1 MIATGTAGCGC
12 GQRGGSGSSCGCGR
26 AAATGVVY
34 DGAFSRP
41 RFFEG
46 QLLTSDDLQA
56 LGDYGRGKD
65 RLHNRYLVGSGVV
78 CGLEVVCSCAHPG
91 SVVVRAGY
99 ALDCCGNDIVV
110 ACDQLVDINELV
122 RALPTDAA
130 CADPCPPPTKS
141 GNGTKQDEG
150 GNGEGGSGEGGS
162 GEDGNGKDGNGK
174 DGNGK
179 DGNGKDGQ
187 RAPRRYELVV
197 EYVETPAELVAPYS
211 TGDETSKACEPTR
224 VREGYRFSL
233 RCLTDK
239 PARPPQ
245 LVDALACC
253 ADAEKWLVKLEGAT
267 DTARRLAGGGTAAL
281 RAAPSRDE
289 LDRAVGRLRAS
300 HDLPA
305 AKDLA
310 ALGVRF
316 AQAEDA
322 ALAKEALGVVSDES
336 GPVSESVQG
345 DPIAAAEAADLGE
358 QVTSLIGRADHL
370 EPTGADLK
378 LAEGIVSGQRVTGAV
393 RSVVEEAR
401 DWALCWLEQHPGTH
415 CRAHEDLA
423 GRPVPNADNSVAVQR
438 ETELVTATVRQI
450 LIDCL
455 CAAVNPPC
463 APCDD
468 GAVVLAKVT
477 VECCEVVEICNLA
490 RRHAVTGSALRYW
503 LPLEWLYC
511 ELEKACCGE
520 PDNVTGLTQARDVV
534 RSLATITDCG
544 WPKRWVAPR
553 SDRRAV
559 EAPPVAEPAVAKPDR
574 KGEDEVEALR
584 TRVAELEQ
592 RWESLQP
599 PPAPA
604 AATRAAAGRATTTT
618 RPRTTGRPTPTTR
631 PTTGRSTAPGR
642 PATGR
647 ATTTSRT
654 SATTTSAPV
663 PTKATDAPKNAK
675 NAKAPPAG
683 KGTSTRKAKGK
694 ANASS
699 GNTNG

>member
-12 GQRGGSGSSCGCGR
+12 GQRGGAGSSCGCGR
-26 AAATGVVY
+26 AAATGVVH

-56 LGDYGRGKD
+56 LGDYGRRKD

-78 CGLEVVCSCAHPG
+78 CGLEVVCSCAHPR
-91 SVVVRAGY
+91 SVLVRAGY

-110 ACDQLVDINELV
+110 VCDELVDVNELV
-122 RALPTDAA
+122 RALPADAA

-141 GNGTKQDEG
+141 GNDTKQDED
-150 GNGEGGSGEGGS
+150 GNGKNGNGKNGNGKN
-162 GEDGNGKDGNGK
+162 GNGKDGNGEG
-174 DGNGK
+174 GNGK
-179 DGNGKDGQ
+179 NGNGENGDGKDGDGKDGQ

-197 EYVETPAELVAPYS
+197 EYAETPGELVAPYS
-211 TGDETSKACEPTR
+211 TGDETSKVCEPTR

-233 RCLTDK
+233 RCVTDK

-253 ADAEKWLVKLEGAT
+253 ADAEKLLVQLEGAT
-267 DTARRLAGGGTAAL
+267 DTARRLAGVGTAAAL
-281 RAAPSRDE
+281 RDAPSREE
-289 LDRAVGRLRAS
+289 LDRAVGRLRKS
-300 HDLPA
+300 QDLPA

-316 AQAEDA
+316 AQAQDA

-336 GPVSESVQG
+336 GPVGESAQG
-345 DPIAAAEAADLGE
+345 DPIAAAEAADLVE

-378 LAEGIVSGQRVTGAV
+378 LAEGTVSGQRVTGAV
-393 RSVVEEAR
+393 RSVVEEAK

-423 GRPVPNADNSVAVQR
+423 GRPVPNPDNSGAMRR
-438 ETELVTATVRQI
+438 ESELVTATVRQI

-463 APCDD
+463 TPCEPCDD

-490 RRHAVTGSALRYW
+490 RRHAVTGTALRYW

-520 PDNVTGLTQARDVV
+520 PDKVTGLDQARRLLV
-534 RSLATITDCG
+534 SLAARTDCG
-544 WPKRWVAPR
+544 WPKRWPAPR
-553 SDRRAV
+553 SERRAV
-559 EAPPVAEPAVAKPDR
+559 EARPVAEQAVGKPDR
-574 KGEDEVEALR
+574 EGKDEVEALR

-599 PPAPA
+599 P
-604 AATRAAAGRATTTT
+604 AAGGGATTTA
-618 RPRTTGRPTPTTR
+618 RRRTTGQAKPAT
-631 PTTGRSTAPGR
+631 R

-654 SATTTSAPV
+654 SATTTSTPV
-663 PTKATDAPKNAK
+663 TAKATGAAKNAK
-675 NAKAPPAG
+675 SAKAPPAG

-694 ANASS
+694 ANPSS
-699 GNTNG
+699 GKTNG